1 VRSRSSSERNKA
13 APSLWKSVALPRANI
28 AMSGCKLLTYV
39 RICSLLLPP
48 CACLFLSHYKKVLPF
63 VEGSTTMYKSSDGT
77 YKMPVGAYNAQ
88 TGEYTTRRRSMAP
101 TPKVRAS
108 CRHGSE
114 WREADYLRL
123 SDVFTPSLF
132 NSRSA
137 LQEFAVA
144 ETIFD
149 AIDTDKSGTVELTEL
164 AAWLIGQ
171 GEKPSAV
178 QGWFAKVQQNLP
190 YAVHRLLNVAHTTP
204 LSLSLSLSLSS
215 LSLSLSLSLSACHSS
230 TSTKMASSR
239 VMSGRRGGPRAS

>member
-1 VRSRSSSERNKA
+1 VLVPQPLQEG
-13 APSLWKSVALPRANI
+13 LALCGRLHHHVQELGRYLQDAR
-28 AMSGCKLLTYV
+28 G
-39 RICSLLLPP
+39 RIQCP
-48 CACLFLSHYKKVLPF
+48 
-63 VEGSTTMYKSSDGT
+63 DGRVHHPT
-77 YKMPVGAYNAQ
+77 AQHGADSQGARQLQ
-88 TGEYTTRRRSMAP
+88 TWLGMAGG
-101 TPKVRAS
+101 R
-108 CRHGSE
+108 
-114 WREADYLRL
+114 LRL

-204 LSLSLSLSLSS
+204 LSLSLCLSLV
-215 LSLSLSLSLSACHSS
+215 SLSLSLSLSACHSS